1 MIPPVTTELV
11 MSVAPVPKHTELLI
25 WTDSSAG
32 SQLQGGSDTVQE
44 ERCSMETVCD
54 WFVSRVQVVL
64 QRLDV
69 VTHLV
74 SSEVASVECTNT
86 PCVFIAT
93 TFN

>member
-1 MIPPVTTELV
+1 
-11 MSVAPVPKHTELLI
+11 
-25 WTDSSAG
+25 
-32 SQLQGGSDTVQE
+32 
-44 ERCSMETVCD
+44 METVCD
-54 WFVSRVQVVL
+54 WFVSQVQVVL